1 LIVGL
6 GYALVAEGCDSQVTL
21 RGGASSYTLRL
32 QIQKSRVRRFMAVKG
47 RESFICPN
55 CHALYRIVRAEVEV
69 EVGRETVDRE
79 ITCQACGG
87 PLPGREGRFV
97 IRYFMLRKGGRI

>member
-1 LIVGL
+1 
-6 GYALVAEGCDSQVTL
+6 
-21 RGGASSYTLRL
+21 
-32 QIQKSRVRRFMAVKG
+32 MATKG
-47 RESFICPN
+47 RESFICSN
-55 CHALYRIVRAEVEV
+55 CHALYRIVRV